1 MVNRQWCSGSGA
13 TGAIAPVPIPQGG
26 APVPVSLVSRQFC
39 FYLAEIVICKVGVCP
54 GGNRVKKF
62 HRGLFY
68 VGSLFLH
75 VGPFFPCGA
84 SFSPYWVVS
93 IFVLAPPPPTI
104 FLWEPLVTVFTA
116 QIIITFPDCGGLNL
130 LWEIFNPR
138 KKLALNAHQ
147 FFFY

>member
-68 VGSLFLH
+68 VGSLSPRGAIFS
-75 VGPFFPCGA
+75 VWWVFF
-84 SFSPYWVVS
+84 S
-93 IFVLAPPPPTI
+93 ILGGEHFCSCPLPPTI